1 MALVDIPRRGYLT
14 VMAKLLKYSVR
25 VVIVAGIVA
34 LGVVAARHYAKPEP
48 IAVVLAPVERGEVQ
62 ATVSNTR
69 AGTVK
74 ACRRAHLSPATG
86 GQVAGLSVREG
97 DKVEMGQILMVI
109 WNDDLKARVQLAASE
124 ELAAGARI
132 QEACLTAEVAKREGE
147 RQQRLASQKLVS
159 EEIVDR
165 ATTEAKAR
173 EAGCQAARAA
183 REVARASTDAA
194 RADLARTVL
203 KAPFDGVVAEVNA
216 ELGEYVT
223 PSPPGI
229 PTPPAVDL
237 IDSRCLYVV
246 APIDE
251 VDAPAIRTGMQ
262 ACVSLD
268 AFPERRCH
276 AKVRRIAPYV
286 LDVEK
291 QARTVEVE
299 VEFASKEDSAGLLPG
314 YTADVEVILEN
325 RDNVLRVPTEAV
337 LEDSKVLIYRQID
350 GKLEARKFQ
359 SGVSN
364 WRYTEVL
371 SGIEEGERIVISVD
385 REGVEAGV
393 EVTPESADAAP
404 GG

>member
-1 MALVDIPRRGYLT
+1 
-14 VMAKLLKYSVR
+14 MAKILKYGVR
-25 VVIVAGIVA
+25 TVIVTAIIV
-34 LGVVAARHYAKPEP
+34 LGVIAARHFMQPEAV
-48 IAVVLAPVERGEVQ
+48 AVVLAPVERGEVQ

-74 ACRRAHLSPATG
+74 ACRRAHLAPATG
-86 GQVAGLSVREG
+86 GQVARLSVREG
-97 DKVEMGQILMVI
+97 DNVKSGQILMVI
-109 WNDDLKARVQLAASE
+109 WNEDLEARVQLAASE
-124 ELAAGARI
+124 ELAASARI
-132 QEACLTAEVAKREGE
+132 EEACLNADVAKREAE
-147 RQQRLASQKLVS
+147 RQQRLSSRKLVS

-173 EAGCQAARAA
+173 EAGCKAARAA
-183 REVARASTDAA
+183 REVSRASTDAA
-194 RADLARTVL
+194 RANLARTVL
-203 KAPFDGVVAEVNA
+203 KAPFDGIVAEVNA

-237 IDSRCLYVV
+237 IDNRCLYVA

-251 VDAPAIRTGMQ
+251 VDAPAIRTGMP

-268 AFPERRCH
+268 AFPERRCR

-299 VEFASKEDSAGLLPG
+299 VEFASNEDNVGLLPG
-314 YTADVEVILEN
+314 YTADVEVILEQ
-325 RDNVLRVPTEAV
+325 RDNVLRVPTESV
-337 LEDSKVLIYRQID
+337 LEDSRVLIYRESD
-350 GKLEARKFQ
+350 GKLESRAFK

-371 SGIEEGERIVISVD
+371 SGIEQGERIVVSVD
-385 REGVEAGV
+385 REGVEAGAD
-393 EVTPESADAAP
+393 VTPESASAAS

>member
-1 MALVDIPRRGYLT
+1 
-14 VMAKLLKYSVR
+14 MAKRLKYLLR
-25 VVIVAGIVA
+25 TVVIVAIVA
-34 LGVVAARHYAKPEP
+34 A
-48 IAVVLAPVERGEVQ
+48 AVVGVRYFTRPPPVAVVVAPVERGEVQ

-69 AGTVK
+69 AGTIK
-74 ACRRAHLSPATG
+74 ACRRAHLAPATG
-86 GQVAGLSVREG
+86 GQVARLSVREG
-97 DKVEMGQILMVI
+97 DVVDQGQILMVI
-109 WNDDLKARVQLAASE
+109 WNEDLEARVQLAASE
-124 ELAAGARI
+124 ELAASARV
-132 QEACLTAEVAKREGE
+132 QEACLNAEVAEREAE
-147 RQQRLASQKLVS
+147 RQQRLAAQKLVS

-173 EAGCQAARAA
+173 AAACQAARAA

-194 RADLARTVL
+194 RANLARTIL
-203 KAPFDGVVAEVNA
+203 TAPFDGVVAEVNA

-237 IDSRCLYVV
+237 IDSRCLYVA

-251 VDAPAIRTGMQ
+251 VDAPEIRTGMP

-268 AFPERRCH
+268 AFPDRRCN
-276 AKVRRIAPYV
+276 ARVRRIAPYV

-299 VEFASKEDSAGLLPG
+299 VEFFSETDSKGLLPG
-314 YTADVEVILEN
+314 YTADVEVIVEQ
-325 RDNVLRVPTEAV
+325 RDGVLRVPTETV
-337 LEDSKVLIYRQID
+337 LEDSRVLVYREID
-350 GKLEARKFQ
+350 GTLESRQFRPGIA
-359 SGVSN
+359 N

-371 SGIEEGERIVISVD
+371 SGLAEGERVVVSVD
-385 REGVEAGV
+385 REGVEAGAQV
-393 EVTPESADAAP
+393 IIETSDKAP

>member
-1 MALVDIPRRGYLT
+1 
-14 VMAKLLKYSVR
+14 MAKILKYGVR
-25 VVIVAGIVA
+25 TAIVVGIVA
-34 LGVVAARHYAKPEP
+34 LGVIAVRHYTKTET
-48 IAVVLAPVERGEVQ
+48 IAVVLVPAERGEVQ

-74 ACRRAHLSPATG
+74 ACRRAHLAPATG
-86 GQVAGLSVREG
+86 GQVARLSVREG
-97 DKVEMGQILMVI
+97 DKVQSGQILMVI
-109 WNDDLKARVQLAASE
+109 WNEDLEARVQLATSE
-124 ELAAGARI
+124 ELAASARV
-132 QEACLTAEVAKREGE
+132 QEACLNADVAKREAE
-147 RQQRLASQKLVS
+147 RQQRLSSRKLVS

-183 REVARASTDAA
+183 REVSRASTDAA

-237 IDSRCLYVV
+237 IDSRCLYVA

-251 VDAPAIRTGMQ
+251 VDAPAIRTGMP

-268 AFPERRCH
+268 AFPERRCN

-299 VEFASKEDSAGLLPG
+299 VEFAGSEDSAGLLPG
-314 YTADVEVILEN
+314 YTADVEIILEQ
-325 RDNVLRVPTEAV
+325 RDNVLRVPTETV
-337 LEDSKVLIYRQID
+337 LQDSRVLIYRESD
-350 GKLEARKFQ
+350 GTLESRPFK

-371 SGIEEGERIVISVD
+371 SGIKEGERVVVSVD
-385 REGVEAGV
+385 REGVEDGV
-393 EVTPESADAAP
+393 EVTPESASAASD
-404 GG
+404 G

>member
-1 MALVDIPRRGYLT
+1 
-14 VMAKLLKYSVR
+14 MAKTMKYTLR
-25 VVIVAGIVA
+25 AAIIAGIVV
-34 LGVVAARHYAKPEP
+34 LGVLGARHYMQAEP
-48 IAVVLAPVERGEVQ
+48 VAVVLAPVERGEVQ

-74 ACRRAHLSPATG
+74 ACRRAHLAPATG
-86 GQVAGLSVREG
+86 GQVARLSVREG
-97 DKVEMGQILMVI
+97 DRVESGQVLMVI
-109 WNDDLKARVQLAASE
+109 WNDDLEARVQLAVSE
-124 ELAAGARI
+124 ELAASARI
-132 QEACLTAEVAKREGE
+132 QEACLNADVAQREAE
-147 RQQRLASQKLVS
+147 RQQRLASRKLVS

-173 EAGCQAARAA
+173 EAACRAARAA
-183 REVARASTDAA
+183 REVARASSDAA

-237 IDSRCLYVV
+237 IDSACLYVT

-251 VDAPAIRTGMQ
+251 VDAPAIHTGMP

-268 AFPERRCH
+268 AFPERRCG
-276 AKVRRIAPYV
+276 ARVRRIAPYV

-299 VEFASKEDSAGLLPG
+299 VEFASPEDSAGLLPG
-314 YTADVEVILEN
+314 YTADVEVILDQ

-337 LEDSKVLIYRQID
+337 LEGSRVLVYSDSDATLESRQ
-350 GKLEARKFQ
+350 FQ

-364 WRYTEVL
+364 WHHTEVL
-371 SGIEEGERIVISVD
+371 SGLEEGERIVISVD
-385 REGVEAGV
+385 RDGVEAGAV
-393 EVTPESADAAP
+393 VRPEPASAAP

>member
-1 MALVDIPRRGYLT
+1 VQG
-14 VMAKLLKYSVR
+14 
-25 VVIVAGIVA
+25 
-34 LGVVAARHYAKPEP
+34 
-48 IAVVLAPVERGEVQ
+48 GE
-62 ATVSNTR
+62 
-69 AGTVK
+69 
-74 ACRRAHLSPATG
+74 
-86 GQVAGLSVREG
+86 
-97 DKVEMGQILMVI
+97 ILMVI
-109 WNDDLKARVQLAASE
+109 WNEDLEARVKLAASE
-124 ELAAGARI
+124 ELAASARV
-132 QEACLTAEVAKREGE
+132 QEACLNADVAKREAQ
-147 RQQRLASQKLVS
+147 RQQRLASRKLVS

-173 EAGCQAARAA
+173 EAACQAARAA

-194 RADLARTVL
+194 RANLARTVL

-237 IDSRCLYVV
+237 IDNSCLYVV

-251 VDAPAIRTGMQ
+251 VDAPAIRTGMP

-268 AFPERRCH
+268 AFPERRCN

-299 VEFASKEDSAGLLPG
+299 VEFAGQDDSAGLLPG
-314 YTADVEVILEN
+314 YTADVEVILEK
-325 RDNVLRVPTEAV
+325 RDHVLRVPTETV
-337 LEDSKVLIYRQID
+337 LEDSRVFVYRESD
-350 GKLEARKFQ
+350 GRLEQRTFK
-359 SGVSN
+359 SGISN
-364 WRYTEVL
+364 WHYTEVL
-371 SGIEEGERIVISVD
+371 SGLEEGERIVVSVD
-385 REGVEAGV
+385 RDGVEDGADV
-393 EVTPESADAAP
+393 IPESASAAS

>member
-1 MALVDIPRRGYLT
+1 LKKQVEHQYT
-14 VMAKLLKYSVR
+14 VMTKLSKYAVR
-25 VVIVAGIVA
+25 LLIVAGIVV
-34 LGVVAARHYAKPEP
+34 LAAFAAHHYAKPEIIP
-48 IAVVLAPVERGEVQ
+48 VVLMPVERGEVQ

-74 ACRRAHLSPATG
+74 ACRRAHLAPATG
-86 GQVAGLSVREG
+86 GQVAGLSVKEG
-97 DKVEMGQILMVI
+97 DKVVMGQVLMVI

-124 ELAAGARI
+124 ELTAGARVE
-132 QEACLTAEVAKREGE
+132 EACLTAQVAKREAE
-147 RQQRLASQKLVS
+147 RQQRLSSQKLVS

-173 EAGCQAARAA
+173 AAGCQAARAA

-194 RADLARTVL
+194 RAELARTVL

-237 IDSRCLYVV
+237 IDNRCLYVV

-251 VDAPAIRTGMQ
+251 VDAPAIRTGMP

-299 VEFASKEDSAGLLPG
+299 VEFAGKEDSAGLLPG
-314 YTADVEVILEN
+314 YTADVEVILEH

-337 LEDSKVLIYRQID
+337 LEDSKVLIYRPGD
-350 GKLEARKFQ
+350 GTLEARSFE

-371 SGIEEGERIVISVD
+371 SGIEAGEQVVISVD
-385 REGVEAGV
+385 REGVEAGAA
-393 EVTPESADAAP
+393 VTPESASPAP